1 MERIDEF
8 NQSSQ
13 NFRKSIVEINENFAK
28 TNLITQDIE
37 NFINDL
43 HINFQEEM
51 VNIYSI
57 YLNIKE
63 VIDNLLIEFPMIDI
77 KSNNQF

>member
-57 YLNIKE
+57 YLNIK
-63 VIDNLLIEFPMIDI
+63 
-77 KSNNQF
+77 